1 MCTGSSPARRGL
13 RACLLADLEL
23 RDQLDHEA
31 IFSFL
36 GVLDLGVQLSPV
48 SPARL
53 YANSIL
59 ACATWCFPMRPW
71 TQTLGCLSECSRCL
85 GSLSFTSF
93 CCYGV
98 LPTGVVIPSFWLA
111 AKPPAP
117 PRRSRD
123 KLLFS
128 GRSGPLKLRRVEPIL
143 SEVPYS
149 VRVQR
154 GPRGDRTVV
163 VTPNNWHLTL
173 TRRPTCSRYPRVL
186 SAVISQL
193 GGSWHHTVGFCGCC
207 NRGFVFPCV
216 SSVPVLESLVPKVD
230 SRTADRTCHRGDSP
244 SILLWFLWR
253 YFCGRQVQWPV
264 FEFLALN

>member
-36 GVLDLGVQLSPV
+36 GVLDLGVQLSPA

-71 TQTLGCLSECSRCL
+71 TQTLGCLSERSRCL

-123 KLLFS
+123 KLLF
-128 GRSGPLKLRRVEPIL
+128 
-143 SEVPYS
+143 
-149 VRVQR
+149 
-154 GPRGDRTVV
+154 
-163 VTPNNWHLTL
+163 
-173 TRRPTCSRYPRVL
+173 
-186 SAVISQL
+186 
-193 GGSWHHTVGFCGCC
+193 F
-207 NRGFVFPCV
+207 
-216 SSVPVLESLVPKVD
+216 
-230 SRTADRTCHRGDSP
+230 
-244 SILLWFLWR
+244 
-253 YFCGRQVQWPV
+253 RQVRPS
-264 FEFLALN
+264 